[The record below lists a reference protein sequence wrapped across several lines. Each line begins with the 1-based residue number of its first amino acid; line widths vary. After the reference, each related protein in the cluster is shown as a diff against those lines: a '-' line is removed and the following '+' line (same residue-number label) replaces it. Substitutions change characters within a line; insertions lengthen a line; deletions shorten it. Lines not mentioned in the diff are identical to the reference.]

1 MKLFLLTLSLIVAI
15 SSIFFNRESIRE
27 TLLNQLHIFT
37 TNSSGTIPSSRTIH
51 LPRFISPSFF
61 ASKTANMTTPR
72 PIQKVFLAR
81 EQAEGA
87 GARVRRSIGTENL
100 KNFSPFLMLDHF
112 SIKPGAGFPDHPH
125 RGQETQAT
133 TLRPFPPINCTH
145 KTNPPPSI
153 TYLLQ
158 GGVDHEDFAGNAG
171 TIEAGDL
178 QFMTAGKGIMHAEMP
193 RQNPDGSANVG
204 MQLWVDLPEKL
215 KKCEPRYRDLRAKE
229 IPKIDIDDGK
239 VHVKV
244 ISGKSHGV
252 DSVQELAYT
261 PVWIFDIEI
270 KPGGKI
276 EQEVPVGWNAFAYT
290 LSGKTLFG
298 SGEGK
303 RKVDQYFNVVFKQ
316 EGHVVNA
323 EVEESAKESARFSKY
338 FLSLD
343 LLLSLV
349 LFAHSLLRLDLPT
362 PCNLTLLSRLKY
374 NSISFRKTG
383 GHLSGCLLQKKSCL
397 YSQKKP
403 KDYAKYTNTN
413 ATVLVAGQPLDQKV
427 VQYGPFVLNSEE
439 EVYQAMMDFQTK
451 TNGFERA
458 KGWRSEI
465 GKTMVG

>member
-27 TLLNQLHIFT
+27 TLLNQLHVFT
-37 TNSSGTIPSSRTIH
+37 ANSSGTIPSSRSIH

-125 RGQETQAT
+125 RGQET
-133 TLRPFPPINCTH
+133 
-145 KTNPPPSI
+145 I

-303 RKVDQYFNVVFKQ
+303 RKVEEYFNVVFKQ

-323 EVEESAKESARFSKY
+323 EVEGSAKESARFSKY
-338 FLSLD
+338 LLSLY

-349 LFAHSLLRLDLPT
+349 LFAHFLMRLDRSTL
-362 PCNLTLLSRLKY
+362 CNLPLLSRPKH

-383 GHLSGCLLQKKSCL
+383 GHLSGCLLQKNVVRILKG
-397 YSQKKP
+397 
-403 KDYAKYTNTN
+403 AKI
-413 ATVLVAGQPLDQKV
+413 LVAGQPLDQKV

-458 KGWRSEI
+458 RGWRSEI